1 MPLARN
7 AQHQREADTVRSQPN
22 RAGFYCPDVRSLD
35 AHLARLAKQ
44 RIAPTLTAAGR
55 QRFAE
60 DIDALLLRRFQ
71 FMTFKDGLTSENAL

>member
-22 RAGFYCPDVRSLD
+22 RAGFWCPNTDALD
-35 AHLARLAKQ
+35 AHLARLSEQ
-44 RIAPTLTAAGR
+44 RKAPTLTDAGR
-55 QRFAE
+55 RRFAE

-71 FMTFKDGLTSENAL
+71 FMTFKDGLTSENTL